1 MSKHDVKNK
10 PQHNGQLKTNQ
21 KNKQE
26 LAAAYIAHQPNAQQ
40 SEAFYPQGNRY
51 IRSWAE
57 ASPDQ
62 EK

>member
-10 PQHNGQLKTNQ
+10 PQHSEQLKTSQ

-26 LAAAYIAHQPNAQQ
+26 LAAAYIAHQPNVQQ
-40 SEAFYPQGNRY
+40 NEAFYPQGNRY

-57 ASPDQ
+57 ALP
-62 EK
+62 EHGK